1 MIDQVYMMAQ
11 DGSLIPASQE
21 AQQQAMAGQEAVT
34 KQEEE
39 EEQVVAEEYVLP
51 ADESEWTKLFEV
63 LRLRLAGHE
72 LTPREKEEGE
82 ALLTYQTVISLLPLT
97 EQVSIFQQLCLLT
110 NTAIEAA
117 D

>member
-1 MIDQVYMMAQ
+1 MTHQVYMMAQ

-21 AQQQAMAGQEAVT
+21 AQQQAMQAQEAVT
-34 KQEEE
+34 KQEE